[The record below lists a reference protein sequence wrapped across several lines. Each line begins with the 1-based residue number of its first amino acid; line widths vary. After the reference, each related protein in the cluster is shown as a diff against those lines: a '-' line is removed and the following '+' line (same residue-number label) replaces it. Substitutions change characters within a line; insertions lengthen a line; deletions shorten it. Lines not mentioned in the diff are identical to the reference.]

1 MTTEQLVL
9 AILSSSAIGGI
20 IGALIAGRFQ
30 LSVKD
35 REYANEYYRLVLA
48 KRIAAYEAIQRLITG
63 LKTAVVDTDT
73 HPYHLLLSSEDHLS
87 EAHRLL
93 YEISSQ
99 ALWLSNDLFV
109 QTRDIG
115 RLLFGASD
123 HEGGVVVFAKKHYEK
138 LATFREE
145 IERLHIR
152 DMLSLHKV
160 PQFLK
165 DKKVEKGFS
174 NVWLGG

>member
-1 MTTEQLVL
+1 
-9 AILSSSAIGGI
+9 
-20 IGALIAGRFQ
+20 
-30 LSVKD
+30 
-35 REYANEYYRLVLA
+35 
-48 KRIAAYEAIQRLITG
+48 
-63 LKTAVVDTDT
+63 
-73 HPYHLLLSSEDHLS
+73 
-87 EAHRLL
+87 
-93 YEISSQ
+93 
-99 ALWLSNDLFV
+99 V